1 MTDTPHFCFSYVPD
15 YAGMSSREKIYE
27 IWQSEF
33 DGADADGGCLGIVM
47 PSQRIGRRSRV
58 AMLEHLIEHSRRHD
72 GVWFSPHLQ
81 VAQA

>member
-1 MTDTPHFCFSYVPD
+1 
-15 YAGMSSREKIYE
+15 
-27 IWQSEF
+27 
-33 DGADADGGCLGIVM
+33 
-47 PSQRIGRRSRV
+47 V